1 MASKA
6 HERKRGAEDP
16 ITRRSFLQKMGM
28 GAAALSMG
36 VLPEGAAAATN
47 RRRADQR
54 EGRTMKV
61 PMRVEYEFVWLS
73 WVASA
78 TGCLKALGVDCGP
91 AEVAGYS
98 GYAFMLNVPT
108 GLHPS
113 GPTAF
118 DWGLLHRGVSLLGR
132 STLVFHGAHC
142 PCEMKSEAEAKR
154 VRAEMRAAYEM
165 VEREIAAGRPCV
177 IWGTYDPD
185 FGIAVGVED
194 DTYLVETFRRGT
206 DEPQTPIPYDGLV
219 CPSGAYALAFPTAI
233 GVPRRQGDREALRH
247 AVTML
252 NYKHGDPQYANGQA
266 GYDRWIESLE
276 GGEAEPHGNSYNAH
290 CWEEARRFARDFLAR
305 VSTRN
310 RDMSDALAPAIA
322 AYGEV
327 VEPLDKLTD
336 LFPFPDRDRKVD
348 DPQVRAKAIEHLRAA
363 KAADTRAAAALTA
376 AAGEWPPE

>member
-1 MASKA
+1 MASPTDDGNGG
-6 HERKRGAEDP
+6 ETGR
-16 ITRRSFLQKMGM
+16 ITRRSFLGKLGM

-36 VLPEGAAAATN
+36 VLPGWSLAGEDP
-47 RRRADQR
+47 RRADQT
-54 EGRTMKV
+54 EGRRMRV
-61 PMRVEYEFVWLS
+61 PMKVEYEFAWLT

-78 TGCLKALGVDCGP
+78 MGCLKAMGVDCDH

-98 GYAFMLNVPT
+98 GYAFMLNVASEVC
-108 GLHPS
+108 PS

-142 PCEMKSEAEAKR
+142 PCEMKTEAEAKR

-219 CPSGAYALAFPTAI
+219 CPSGTYALAFPAAI
-233 GVPRRQGDREALRH
+233 EIPRRQGDRAALHH

-252 NYKHGDPQYANGQA
+252 KYRNGDPKYANGEA
-266 GYDRWIESLE
+266 AYDRWIESLDR
-276 GGEAEPHGNSYNAH
+276 GDAGAHGNSYNAH
-290 CWEEARRFARDFLAR
+290 CWAEARRFARDFLAS

-310 RDMSDALAPAIA
+310 RDMSGSLAPAIA

-327 VEPLDKLTD
+327 AEALDRLTD
-336 LFPFPDRDRKVD
+336 LFPFPDRDRRVD
-348 DPQVRAKAIEHLRAA
+348 DSEVRAQAVEHLRAA
-363 KAADTRAAAALTA
+363 QAADGRAAAALVA
-376 AAGEWPPE
+376 AAGEWPAE

>member
-1 MASKA
+1 MASPMDEGNREA
-6 HERKRGAEDP
+6 TSR

-36 VLPEGAAAATN
+36 ALPGGSLAGEDP
-47 RRRADQR
+47 RRADQTER
-54 EGRTMKV
+54 RTMRV
-61 PMRVEYEFVWLS
+61 PMKVEYEFAWVS
-73 WVASA
+73 WVAST
-78 TGCLKALGVDCGP
+78 TGCLKALGVDCDH

-98 GYAFMLNVPT
+98 GYAFMLNVADEVC
-108 GLHPS
+108 PS

-142 PCEMKSEAEAKR
+142 PCEMKTEADAKR

-185 FGIAVGVED
+185 FGIAVGVEN

-219 CPSGAYALAFPTAI
+219 CPSGAYVLAFPTAI
-233 GVPRRQGDREALRH
+233 EIPRRQGDREALRH

-252 NYKHGDPQYANGQA
+252 NYTNGDAKYANGQA
-266 GYDRWIESLE
+266 AYDRWIESLDR
-276 GGEAEPHGNSYNAH
+276 GEAAPHGNSYNAH
-290 CWEEARRFARDFLAR
+290 CWEEARRFARDFLAQ
-305 VSTRN
+305 VSARN
-310 RDMSDALAPAIA
+310 RDVSGSLAPAIA

-336 LFPFPDRDRKVD
+336 LFPFPDADRKVD
-348 DPQVRAKAIEHLRAA
+348 DPEVRAQAIEYIHAA
-363 KAADTRAAAALTA
+363 KAADAKAAAALTA
-376 AAGEWPPE
+376 AAGEWPAE

>member
-1 MASKA
+1 V
-6 HERKRGAEDP
+6 ER
-16 ITRRSFLQKMGM
+16 ITRRSFLQKMGI

-36 VLPEGAAAATN
+36 ALPSGSLAGEDP
-47 RRRADQR
+47 RRADQT
-54 EGRTMKV
+54 EGKAMRV
-61 PMRVEYEFVWLS
+61 PMKVEYEFAWLT

-78 TGCLKALGVDCGP
+78 MGCLKAAGVDCDH

-98 GYAFMLNVPT
+98 GYAFMLNVADEMC
-108 GLHPS
+108 PS

-118 DWGLLHRGVSLLGR
+118 DWGLLHRGVSFLGR

-142 PCEMKSEAEAKR
+142 PCEMKTEADTAR

-219 CPSGAYALAFPTAI
+219 TPSGAYALAFPTVI
-233 GVPRRQGDREALRH
+233 EVPRRQGDREALRH

-252 NYKHGDPQYANGQA
+252 NYTNGDAKYANGEA
-266 GYDRWIESLE
+266 AYDRWIESLDR
-276 GGEAEPHGNSYNAH
+276 GDAAPHGNSYNAH
-290 CWEEARRFARDFLAR
+290 CWAEARRFARDFLAR

-310 RDMSDALAPAIA
+310 RDVSDSLAPAIA

-327 VEPLDKLTD
+327 VEPLDRLTD
-336 LFPFPDRDRKVD
+336 LFPFPDADRKVE
-348 DPQVRAKAIEHLRAA
+348 DPQVRAQAIEHLRAA
-363 KAADTRAAAALTA
+363 QAAETRAAAALA
-376 AAGEWPPE
+376 RAVEMWPREEGG

>member
-1 MASKA
+1 M
-6 HERKRGAEDP
+6 R
-16 ITRRSFLQKMGM
+16 
-28 GAAALSMG
+28 
-36 VLPEGAAAATN
+36 
-47 RRRADQR
+47 
-54 EGRTMKV
+54 V
-61 PMRVEYEFVWLS
+61 PMKVEYEFAWLS

-78 TGCLKALGVDCGP
+78 TGCLKALGVDCDP

-98 GYAFMLNVPT
+98 GYAFMLNVAT
-108 GLHPS
+108 GVCPS

-142 PCEMKSEAEAKR
+142 PCEMKTEAEAKR

-165 VEREIAAGRPCV
+165 VAGEIAAGRPCV

-206 DEPQTPIPYDGLV
+206 DEPQTPISYDGLV
-219 CPSGAYALAFPTAI
+219 CPSGAYALAFPTVI
-233 GVPRRQGDREALRH
+233 EIPRPQGDREALRH

-252 NYKHGDPQYANGQA
+252 NYKSGDPQYANGQA
-266 GYDRWIESLE
+266 AYDRWIESLDR
-276 GGEAEPHGNSYNAH
+276 GDAGPHGNSYNAH
-290 CWEEARRFARDFLAR
+290 CWAEARRFARDFLAR
-305 VSTRN
+305 VSARN
-310 RDMSDALAPAIA
+310 GDVSDSLAPAVA

-327 VEPLDKLTD
+327 ADALDKLTD

-348 DPQVRAKAIEHLRAA
+348 DPQVRVRAIEHLRRA
-363 KAADTRAAAALTA
+363 KVAETRAAAALSA
-376 AAGEWPPE
+376 AAD

>member
-1 MASKA
+1 MPKDRRRPV
-6 HERKRGAEDP
+6 ER
-16 ITRRSFLQKMGM
+16 ITRRSFLQKMGI

-36 VLPEGAAAATN
+36 ALPSGSLAAKTT
-47 RRRADQR
+47 RRADRR
-54 EGRTMKV
+54 ERKAMRV
-61 PMRVEYEFVWLS
+61 PMEVEYEFAWLT

-78 TGCLKALGVDCGP
+78 MGCLKAAGVDCDH

-98 GYAFMLNVPT
+98 GYAFMLNVADEMC
-108 GLHPS
+108 PS

-118 DWGLLHRGVSLLGR
+118 DWGLLHRGVSFLGR

-142 PCEMKSEAEAKR
+142 PCEMKTEADTAR

-219 CPSGAYALAFPTAI
+219 CPSGAYALAFPTVI
-233 GVPRRQGDREALRH
+233 EIPRRQGDREALRH

-252 NYKHGDPQYANGQA
+252 NYTNGDAKYANGEA
-266 GYDRWIESLE
+266 AYDRWIESLDR
-276 GGEAEPHGNSYNAH
+276 GDAAPHGNSYNAH
-290 CWEEARRFARDFLAR
+290 CWAEARRFARDFLAR

-310 RDMSDALAPAIA
+310 RDMSESLAPAIA

-336 LFPFPDRDRKVD
+336 LFPFPDADRKVD
-348 DPQVRAKAIEHLRAA
+348 DPQVRAQAIEHLRAA
-363 KAADTRAAAALTA
+363 QAAETRAAAALA
-376 AAGEWPPE
+376 RAVEMWPREEGG

>member
-1 MASKA
+1 
-6 HERKRGAEDP
+6 
-16 ITRRSFLQKMGM
+16 MGI

-36 VLPEGAAAATN
+36 ALPSGSLAGEDP
-47 RRRADQR
+47 RRADRR
-54 EGRTMKV
+54 ERKAMRV
-61 PMRVEYEFVWLS
+61 PMKVEYEFAWLT

-78 TGCLKALGVDCGP
+78 TGCLKAIGVDCDH

-98 GYAFMLNVPT
+98 GYAFMLNVAT
-108 GLHPS
+108 GVCPS

-142 PCEMKSEAEAKR
+142 PCEMKTEANATR

-165 VEREIAAGRPCV
+165 VASEIAAGRPCV

-185 FGIAVGVED
+185 FGIAVGVEN

-219 CPSGAYALAFPTAI
+219 SPSGAYALAFPTAI
-233 GVPRRQGDREALRH
+233 EISRRQGDREALRH

-252 NYKHGDPQYANGQA
+252 NYSNGGPQYANGEA
-266 GYDRWIESLE
+266 AYDRWIECLDR
-276 GGEAEPHGNSYNAH
+276 GDAAPHGNSYNAH

-305 VSTRN
+305 VSARN
-310 RDMSDALAPAIA
+310 RDVSDSLAPAIA
-322 AYGEV
+322 AYGDV
-327 VEPLDKLTD
+327 AEPLDKLTD

-348 DPQVRAKAIEHLRAA
+348 DPQVRAKAVEHLRAA
-363 KAADTRAAAALTA
+363 KAADARAAAAVTVA
-376 AAGEWPPE
+376 AREWPAE

>member
-1 MASKA
+1 M
-6 HERKRGAEDP
+6 ER
-16 ITRRSFLQKMGM
+16 ISRRSFLQHFGL
-28 GAAALSMG
+28 GAAALSVG
-36 VLPEGAAAATN
+36 ALPGGSAAATN
-47 RRRADQR
+47 NRADQR
-54 EGRTMKV
+54 EGRAMKV
-61 PMRVEYEFVWLS
+61 PVKVEYEFAWLS

-78 TGCLKALGVDCGP
+78 SGCLKAAGVDCDH

-98 GYAFMLNVPT
+98 GYAFLLNVAD
-108 GLHPS
+108 GVCPS

-118 DWGLLHRGVSLLGR
+118 DWGLLHRGVSFLGR

-142 PCEMKSEAEAKR
+142 PCEMKTEADTAR

-185 FGIAVGVED
+185 FGIAVGVEN

-206 DEPQTPIPYDGLV
+206 EEPQTPIPYDGLV
-219 CPSGAYALAFPTAI
+219 CPSGTYALAFPTAI
-233 GVPRRQGDREALRH
+233 ELPRRQGDREALRH

-252 NYKHGDPQYANGQA
+252 NYTNGDSKYTNGGA
-266 GYDRWIESLE
+266 AYDRWIESLDR
-276 GGEAEPHGNSYNAH
+276 GEAAPHGNSYNAH
-290 CWEEARRFARDFLAR
+290 CWEEARRFARDFLSHVAA
-305 VSTRN
+305 RN
-310 RDMSDALAPAIA
+310 RDMSDSLAPAIA

-348 DPQVRAKAIEHLRAA
+348 DPQVRAQAVEYLRAA
-363 KAADTRAAAALTA
+363 QAADAKAAAALKHA
-376 AAGEWPPE
+376 AAQWPQE